1 LKQLRALHIDRIYF
15 LETHSGV
22 QEAIRQIALATLE
35 EGVDTTT
42 VFTLTH
48 APEVPH
54 APKGR
59 VRWTKSLC
67 RRLGAGARAP

>member
-1 LKQLRALHIDRIYF
+1 LKRLRALHIDRIHF

-35 EGVDTTT
+35 EGVDATA
-42 VFTLTH
+42 FTLTH
-48 APEVPH
+48 DPEVPH